1 MTQERLS
8 DQPVGED
15 SRNPSS
21 REFDALLETIIG
33 LAAANMVVIETLHEH
48 RVLDRRHFAHA
59 FARVLDRLAPELRGG
74 MVEHTL
80 RDLRDRCMN
89 VRGGGLTDLQ
99 AWLARLHKGEHLGE
113 HPGEREGGHEPIP

>member
-1 MTQERLS
+1 MIDERRS
-8 DQPVGED
+8 DPAGGTD
-15 SRNPSS
+15 LRNPS
-21 REFDALLETIIG
+21 REFDALLETIVG

-59 FARVLDRLAPELRGG
+59 FGRVLDRLAPELRGG

-89 VRGGGLTDLQ
+89 VRAGGLADLQ
-99 AWLARLHKGEHLGE
+99 AWLARLQGSEHDN
-113 HPGEREGGHEPIP
+113 GEREEGHEPSP

>member
-1 MTQERLS
+1 MTQERRS
-8 DQPVGED
+8 DPPVGEGL
-15 SRNPSS
+15 RNPSS

-99 AWLARLHKGEHLGE
+99 AWLARLHKGEPTGA
-113 HPGEREGGHEPIP
+113 REGGHEPIP

>member
-1 MTQERLS
+1 MVNERHS
-8 DQPVGED
+8 DPAIEAGL
-15 SRNPSS
+15 RNPS
-21 REFDALLETIIG
+21 REFDALLETIVG

-59 FARVLDRLAPELRGG
+59 FGRVLDRLSPELRGG

-89 VRGGGLTDLQ
+89 VRAGGLADRS
-99 AWLARLHKGEHLGE
+99 AWLARLQ
-113 HPGEREGGHEPIP
+113 GGL

>member
-1 MTQERLS
+1 MQERPS
-8 DQPVGED
+8 DQPAGAD
-15 SRNPSS
+15 LRSAS
-21 REFDALLETIIG
+21 REFDALLETIVG

-89 VRGGGLTDLQ
+89 VRAGGLSDLQ
-99 AWLARLHKGEHLGE
+99 AWLARLHSADHGK
-113 HPGEREGGHEPIP
+113 PDSQGGHEPSP